1 MSDYIISAESTVDLL
16 PQEIEEFDLKYI
28 PMTFTL
34 NGVNYKDDLGQT
46 MSYDEFYETM
56 AKGAETKTTSV
67 AVGEYIDFFTG
78 Y

>member
-46 MSYDEFYETM
+46 MSYD
-56 AKGAETKTTSV
+56 
-67 AVGEYIDFFTG
+67 
-78 Y
+78 